1 MLRVVIVDDEP
12 LAIRAMQRLLAAHAE
27 VSLVGTADTMEAA
40 LDLIRGSRPDLVF
53 LDIELGVGNGFDV
66 IARLAPAPKVIF
78 VTAHP
83 QHAVEAFA
91 VEALDYLLKPVLP
104 ERLAA
109 GLARVARLI
118 PPRPDPAGPTV
129 ELRMPNRTIFA
140 DAGEIAALCADGD
153 FTRVHL
159 AGQPTL
165 LILRTLSHF
174 EGLLPVPPFR
184 RLGRSVLINL
194 NRVRRLQSRD
204 RNLSHVMLDGLDAAL
219 PLGRVATSRL
229 RAALA
234 ARHHRAGETPG
245 P

>member
-27 VSLVGTADTMEAA
+27 VSLVGTADTLEAA

-53 LDIELGVGNGFDV
+53 LDIELGGQWPTW

-140 DAGEIAALCADGD
+140 DAMEIAALCADGD

-174 EGLLPVPPFR
+174 EGLLPVLPFR

-194 NRVRRLQSRD
+194 NRVRRLQSR
-204 RNLSHVMLDGLDAAL
+204 RPQPVRCDAGRPGRRPA
-219 PLGRVATSRL
+219 LGRVATSRL
-229 RAALA
+229 RGLA
-234 ARHHRAGETPG
+234 ARHHQ
-245 P
+245 

>member
-1 MLRVVIVDDEP
+1 MLRVVIIDDEP
-12 LAIRAMQRLLAAHAE
+12 LALRAMQRLLAAHPE
-27 VSLVGTADTMEAA
+27 VTVVGTADTLETAVA
-40 LDLIRGSRPDLVF
+40 LIRDSRPDLVL
-53 LDIELGVGNGFDV
+53 LDIDLGAGNGFEV
-66 IARLAPAPKVIF
+66 IARLAPTPKVVF

-91 VEALDYLLKPVLP
+91 VQALDYLLKPVVP

-109 GLARVARLI
+109 ALARAAR
-118 PPRPDPAGPTV
+118 PTPTGPVV
-129 ELRMPNRTIFA
+129 ELRMPTRTIFA
-140 DAGEIAALCADGD
+140 RPDDIAALSADGD

-159 AGQPTL
+159 AGQPAL

-174 EGLLPVPPFR
+174 EGLLPAPPFQ

-204 RNLSHVMLDGLDAAL
+204 RNLSHVVLDGLDAAL
-219 PLGRVATSRL
+219 PLGRAATARL

-234 ARHHRAGETPG
+234 ARLNPAGQAPG
-245 P
+245 A